1 MPIHHETY
9 KIRSNETVANQTLSL
24 PALAGMLQEAAWE
37 HSIRLGA
44 SVYELLK
51 RGLSWALFRLT
62 FQMNVYPK
70 LHDHITIRTWPSG
83 YDRRYL
89 FRDFR
94 IESANGELLGQIKSV
109 WVVFDIKMRR
119 AAEPPD
125 FIRQI
130 GIQQEIQ
137 PVASNAS
144 KIPTADHYDNVKI
157 FNAGWH
163 DIDLNQ
169 HVNNISYIRWIIE
182 TLPVAALSGKMVE
195 TLDVV
200 FLAESGLGDSIR
212 AMSQETGDDR
222 FLHKLVPDP
231 SGKELALASTR
242 LK

>member
-1 MPIHHETY
+1 MLIHDETY
-9 KIRSNETVANQTLSL
+9 KIRSNEIVANQTLSL

-44 SVYELLK
+44 SVSELLK
-51 RGLSWALFRLT
+51 MGLSWALFRLT
-62 FQMNVYPK
+62 FQMKAYPK

-83 YDRRYL
+83 YDRHYL
-89 FRDFR
+89 FRDFQ
-94 IESANGELLGQIKSV
+94 IESTNGRLLGKIKSV
-109 WVVFDIKMRR
+109 WVVFDLKMRR

-130 GIQQEIQ
+130 GIQQEI
-137 PVASNAS
+137 PLVASGAT
-144 KIPTADHYDNVKI
+144 KIPAADHYRNFKI

-169 HVNNISYIRWIIE
+169 HVNNVSYIKWIIE

-200 FLAESGLGDSIR
+200 FRAESELGDSIR
-212 AMSQETGDDR
+212 AMSQESGEDR
-222 FLHKLVPDP
+222 FLHKLVLDP
-231 SGKELALASTR
+231 SGKELALASTG